1 MDWNINFPHLGIYLE
16 HVGKNISIG
25 GFTIAYYGIVIGIGI
40 IGGLMLAQW
49 QAKRTGQDPEMYL
62 DLAMIAV
69 VLSIIGARVYYV
81 VFAWDMYKDDLL
93 SIFNIRNGGLAIYG
107 GVLTAIATVFVFA
120 KVKKQP
126 FGLLTDT
133 AGLGLILGQV
143 VGRWGNFFNREAF
156 GGYTD
161 NLLAMQLP
169 VSAVRR
175 SDISA
180 DLAAHIM
187 NVGGIRLYSGASHL
201 PV

>member
-16 HVGKNISIG
+16 HVGKSISIG

-40 IGGLMLAQW
+40 IGGLMLVQW
-49 QAKRTGQDPEMYL
+49 QARRTGQDPEMYL

-120 KVKKQP
+120 KVKKHLVEYERYYDK
-126 FGLLTDT
+126 FKNYMSM
-133 AGLGLILGQV
+133 AEGQ
-143 VGRWGNFFNREAF
+143 
-156 GGYTD
+156 
-161 NLLAMQLP
+161 
-169 VSAVRR
+169 
-175 SDISA
+175 
-180 DLAAHIM
+180 
-187 NVGGIRLYSGASHL
+187 GIRSGFRKIKEAL
-201 PV
+201 